1 MFQSILFR
9 ITWMNLK
16 SFCRAWKIILCVALF
31 FLICIYNKQEMNSMM
46 YSYDKT
52 YSYFDFV
59 FFMLGSKYDPIHY
72 RLLETMVMILPY
84 ILFSYLTAI
93 YSLEEG
99 ILKSYMTIPRVKSLF
114 KWYFGHIIT
123 LIITCFAYV
132 VIEHICIFIVSL
144 DLPKHVLNSDNA
156 LLPVITNQI
165 TTLATVISIQII
177 SMLFFQI
184 LQLVISLLTSNPIY
198 GFLFAIFSYVMVF
211 FTNTLNIG
219 ALKWIPGIQLI
230 VKNNSVSSD
239 FVNTISPSWSFM
251 YMFILECLVIGIGWF
266 FYNHKEKL
274 LYKIM

>member
-16 SFCRAWKIILCVALF
+16 SFCRAWQIILCVALF

-59 FFMLGSKYDPIHY
+59 FFMLGSKYNPIHY

-114 KWYFGHIIT
+114 KWYVSHIIT

-144 DLPKHVLNSDNA
+144 DLPKHVLNSDNE

-165 TTLATVISIQII
+165 TTLVTVISIQII
-177 SMLFFQI
+177 SMLFFR
-184 LQLVISLLTSNPIY
+184 Y
-198 GFLFAIFSYVMVF
+198 
-211 FTNTLNIG
+211 
-219 ALKWIPGIQLI
+219 
-230 VKNNSVSSD
+230 
-239 FVNTISPSWSFM
+239 
-251 YMFILECLVIGIGWF
+251 
-266 FYNHKEKL
+266 YNW
-274 LYKIM
+274 